1 MTLLDG
7 WGRCTGGRAEVRG
20 PLGRQALRALVAS
33 RPAHGLLARGA
44 GCSYGDAAQNTG
56 GLVLAPATEP
66 GITVDAGGGTVRAAG
81 SATFAEILAR
91 TVPRGLLLPVLPGT
105 ARLTLGGAVAAD
117 VHGKNQRTDGS
128 LAAWLDSVEL
138 LDGNGRLHLLT
149 PDREEFRATVGG
161 MGLTGLVL
169 AATVRLI
176 PITGTRL
183 RVTTRRAADLD
194 ALLAELDAARSRYAV
209 AWIDTTATGAALGR
223 GVVDLGDHLD
233 EPDDR
238 DEPDGLDGLDD
249 RGGLD
254 DWGGLG
260 GLGGLEYAPR
270 GRRAPRLPFCPFTVP
285 TARAFNSL
293 WYHRAP
299 RERTA
304 VQQLPAFFHR
314 LDAVRDWNR
323 ALGPRGFLQ
332 YQFAVPDGAHG
343 LIAEVLTALGAVGAA
358 PFLGTVKRFGPASGC
373 PLSFPLP
380 GWSLAVDLPR
390 GGRRLHAVLDRLD
403 RRVADAGGRIYLAKD
418 ARLGR
423 PAFDAMYGPLT
434 DWRATRARLDPDGT
448 MRSDLGRRLGLCR

>member
-7 WGRCTGGRAEVRG
+7 WGRCTRGWAEVRG
-20 PLGRQALRALVAS
+20 PLDRQALRALLAT
-33 RPAHGLLARGA
+33 RPPHGLLARGA

-66 GITVDAGGGTVRAAG
+66 AITVDAGGGTVRAAG
-81 SATFAEILAR
+81 SATFAQILAR

-233 EPDDR
+233 EPDEAD
-238 DEPDGLDGLDD
+238 DLDDLAGLDY
-249 RGGLD
+249 R
-254 DWGGLG
+254 G
-260 GLGGLEYAPR
+260 GLGGLEYAPAR
-270 GRRAPRLPFCPFTVP
+270 ARRAPRLPFCPFIPP

-293 WYHRAP
+293 WYHRARASGP
-299 RERTA
+299 RCSNCPRSSTGWTRCGTGTGPSARAASCSTSSPCRTA
-304 VQQLPAFFHR
+304 A
-314 LDAVRDWNR
+314 
-323 ALGPRGFLQ
+323 
-332 YQFAVPDGAHG
+332 
-343 LIAEVLTALGAVGAA
+343 TA
-358 PFLGTVKRFGPASGC
+358 
-373 PLSFPLP
+373 
-380 GWSLAVDLPR
+380 
-390 GGRRLHAVLDRLD
+390 
-403 RRVADAGGRIYLAKD
+403 
-418 ARLGR
+418 
-423 PAFDAMYGPLT
+423 
-434 DWRATRARLDPDGT
+434 
-448 MRSDLGRRLGLCR
+448 